1 MKFGGHDGYVIVDR
15 QPRGPTSVGLAK
27 IKRSEGATEW
37 KAWAFP
43 PLCRAVGILEPC
55 PSGLGVLNQVPWEQQ
70 IPELQI

>member
-1 MKFGGHDGYVIVDR
+1 M
-15 QPRGPTSVGLAK
+15 GLAK
-27 IKRSEGATEW
+27 IKRSEGAAEW

-43 PLCRAVGILEPC
+43 PLWGAVGILEPC